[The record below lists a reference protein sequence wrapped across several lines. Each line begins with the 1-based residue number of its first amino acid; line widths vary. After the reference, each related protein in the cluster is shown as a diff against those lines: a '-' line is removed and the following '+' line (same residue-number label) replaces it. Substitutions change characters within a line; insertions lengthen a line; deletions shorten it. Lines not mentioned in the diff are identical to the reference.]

1 MKGTGAISMAGAILN
16 MGGSME
22 TPGKVR
28 VLLGR
33 LFNLIGK
40 FLRLKK
46 GKKGSDSKARSPSR
60 KKLKTDDGS
69 AADSIQPATVWSP
82 ERLNVIE
89 KLWGEGCTSP
99 GSADFLRV
107 TLPLLSLSEKKSLLI
122 LGAGLGGLGRAMV
135 DETGVW
141 VTGLEVDEELAALGK
156 DMTRMAGM
164 QKRAPVTLSN
174 LEQPKLKENSFNAV
188 VSLESL
194 YRVAAKEQLYTA
206 MVAALRAD
214 GELMMTDFVKPDDEP
229 ASDIINA
236 WAGREPTPPHLWTA
250 DAIQSFLK
258 TLNLDVRPF
267 EDITRHYRAGIF
279 KGFFNYLSGV
289 TKPELM
295 EISGDLIN
303 ECEYWAKQL
312 TAIDSG
318 GLKVFRFHAFKL
330 PDKRKSSF

>member
-1 MKGTGAISMAGAILN
+1 MEKMADAILN
-16 MGGSME
+16 TGGSINSG
-22 TPGKVR
+22 GKVR
-28 VLLGR
+28 TFLGR
-33 LFNLIGK
+33 LARLIGQ

-46 GKKGSDSKARSPSR
+46 SKKKTVSKGRRPARE
-60 KKLKTDDGS
+60 KLEADDET
-69 AADSIQPATVWSP
+69 AADSFEPATLWSP
-82 ERLNVIE
+82 ERLDVIE
-89 KLWGEGCTSP
+89 KLWGEGCISP
-99 GSADFLRV
+99 GSAEFLRV
-107 TLPLLSLSEKKSLLI
+107 TLPLLGLSEKKSLLM

-141 VTGLEVDEELAALGK
+141 VTGLEADEELAGLGK
-156 DMTRMAGM
+156 DMTKMAGM
-164 QKRAPVTLSN
+164 QKRAPVTLGN

-206 MVAALRAD
+206 MAAALRGD
-214 GELMMTDFVKPDDEP
+214 GELMMTDLVKANDEP
-229 ASDIINA
+229 LNDIMNA

-250 DAIQSFLK
+250 DAIQSFMK
-258 TLNLDVRPF
+258 TLNLDVRPYQ
-267 EDITRHYRAGIF
+267 DITAPYRANIF

-289 TKPELM
+289 TKPELL

-318 GLKVFRFHAFKL
+318 GLKVYRFHAIKL
-330 PDKRKSSF
+330 PDKRKSAF

>member
-1 MKGTGAISMAGAILN
+1 MAGSILN
-16 MGGSME
+16 MGGSIKS
-22 TPGKVR
+22 PGKVR
-28 VLLGR
+28 ALLGK
-33 LFNLIGK
+33 LFDMIGQ
-40 FLRLKK
+40 FLHLKK
-46 GKKGSDSKARSPSR
+46 GQKKSVSKDHRSAREKP
-60 KKLKTDDGS
+60 KADDETTDD
-69 AADSIQPATVWSP
+69 DFQPAALWPP
-82 ERLNVIE
+82 ERLNIIE

-107 TLPLLSLSEKKSLLI
+107 MLPLLGLSEKKSLLM

-141 VTGLEVDEELAALGK
+141 VTGLEADEELAALGK

-206 MVAALRAD
+206 MVAALRGE
-214 GELMMTDFVKPDDEP
+214 GELMMTDFVKADDEP
-229 ASDIINA
+229 ASDIMKA

-250 DAIQSFLK
+250 DAIQSFLQ
-258 TLNLDVRPF
+258 TMNLDVRPY
-267 EDITRHYRAGIF
+267 ENITAQYRAGVF

-289 TKPELM
+289 TKSELL

-318 GLKVFRFHAFKL
+318 GLKVYRFHAFKL
-330 PDKRKSSF
+330 PDKHKKTI